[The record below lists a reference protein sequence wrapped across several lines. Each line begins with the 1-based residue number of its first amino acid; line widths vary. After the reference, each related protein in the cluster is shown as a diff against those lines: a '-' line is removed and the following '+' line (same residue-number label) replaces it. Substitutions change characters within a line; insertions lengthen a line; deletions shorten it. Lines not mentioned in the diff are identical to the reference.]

1 MSSTSLVTPAVS
13 LSDLR
18 GTQAAEKL
26 EKLKI
31 RTRQCGQDSEV
42 GPRV

>member
-18 GTQAAEKL
+18 GTQAADKL
-26 EKLKI
+26 EKLKSTDPAI
-31 RTRQCGQDSEV
+31 GQDPEV

>member
-1 MSSTSLVTPAVS
+1 MSSTSLITPVVR

-26 EKLKI
+26 KSADPANAAKI
-31 RTRQCGQDSEV
+31 QK
-42 GPRV
+42 

>member
-1 MSSTSLVTPAVS
+1 MSSTSLITPAVS

-26 EKLKI
+26 EEYRPRK
-31 RTRQCGQDSEV
+31 CGQDPEV
-42 GPRV
+42 GARV